1 MQKIFFLRS
10 LHRNEEMLQDRL
22 YLEHVSMV
30 NLSEDAAENSYQ
42 KKNHNNNNSCSQTI
56 SIVRIQTESE
66 IDNQP
71 CPPPDTTEGEDLESA
86 CTEAKMDASEPENGF
101 VSPEIDDKECT
112 NGETLG
118 VLNTKQY
125 KVGQAGPL
133 CNFGLWYIL
142 NDRISWQCNAVLR
155 IWIRD
160 PVSF

>member
-1 MQKIFFLRS
+1 
-10 LHRNEEMLQDRL
+10 MLQDRL

-71 CPPPDTTEGEDLESA
+71 CPPPDTAEDSA
-86 CTEAKMDASEPENGF
+86 FTEAKMVAAESETGF
-101 VSPEIDDKECT
+101 VSPEMDDKQCS

-118 VLNTKQY
+118 VLDAKQY

-133 CNFGLWYIL
+133 YKFGLCYIYE
-142 NDRISWQCNAVLR
+142 
-155 IWIRD
+155 
-160 PVSF
+160 